1 MDYKNFFI
9 EVLCIK
15 NLNVSNFIQSLMGLN
30 LIRIQSFISYQFFI
44 KILCFR
50 FTRIKYIIINLYRYT
65 RFGKSIRGRTYMQ

>member
-30 LIRIQSFISYQFFI
+30 LIRIQSFSYQFFI

-65 RFGKSIRGRTYMQ
+65 RKSIRGRTYTQ

>member
-44 KILCFR
+44 KILSFR

-65 RFGKSIRGRTYMQ
+65 RKSIRGRTYTQ